1 MCIERLEAE
10 FPLKHIW
17 CKQVYPYVYTICVVR
32 HSFCRRGRKYTFCH
46 SLLTEPCLNKQSP
59 LIIFDMVPKHRTG
72 FLQNSNVPQCS
83 LKYHNLWFCF
93 IIWYLEKT
101 RSKYFIVVS
110 MKIYQMGIS
119 YSYPWMFP
127 KWQLHNFNFCHD
139 WLNYKHSL
147 FMQWPSLTPSNI
159 PLLMCTIMNYV
170 STLELS
176 FPTTIVHSYL
186 NELILFSNNSYCPIK
201 KKCYII

>member
-72 FLQNSNVPQCS
+72 FLQNSNMPQS
-83 LKYHNLWFCF
+83 TLKYHNLWFCF
-93 IIWYLEKT
+93 IIWYLKNTIQIFHTSINEN
-101 RSKYFIVVS
+101 
-110 MKIYQMGIS
+110 
-119 YSYPWMFP
+119 
-127 KWQLHNFNFCHD
+127 L
-139 WLNYKHSL
+139 
-147 FMQWPSLTPSNI
+147 SN
-159 PLLMCTIMNYV
+159 V
-170 STLELS
+170 Q
-176 FPTTIVHSYL
+176 
-186 NELILFSNNSYCPIK
+186 ILFIYMKVYSMTDTYFQLLSRLTEL
-201 KKCYII
+201 